1 MLEADGALH
10 VSLVYRGDKENAAK
24 FTEAQALVLAEL
36 YPPEAVETEPDTTE
50 SEVAPETTAPA
61 ESEAE

>member
-1 MLEADGALH
+1 MLEADGTLH

-24 FTEAQALVLAEL
+24 FTEAQALVLTEL
-36 YPPEAVETEPDTTE
+36 YPDEPTDDEQTSSE
-50 SEVAPETTAPA
+50 SEVDSQPETPA